1 MSTPV
6 KDPVAP
12 PAVAQSVAPPAPS
25 RRLRDYGLDVRRLRR
40 IRLIAF
46 GVLALPLAVLA
57 LLMVKFLSMPLTQ
70 AWQGAAYDAGRYPTA
85 IERIAPVRIVNW
97 FEPYLADLT
106 EGTNLLQD
114 GDNAGAEAVLRR
126 SLDTWEKGR
135 DLNKPPHAEC
145 KIRNNLALAIERQA
159 LQNPDPE
166 AKADRLFEAE
176 SIIAPC
182 AGGGGGNQGQGGQGG
197 QGGGGQGDEQSQGGQ
212 GNEDEQTTSDNGER
226 ISEERKKADEE
237 AGNDPDAR
245 EPEQDESEGPGE
257 DPGEGDPMPPGD
269 PRKEDPE
276 GEEPPE
282 EAPTPSP
289 DPEQEQQDDELE
301 NRNREAN
308 RGEGEE
314 TQDGE
319 QQEGPNPW

>member
-1 MSTPV
+1 MSTP
-6 KDPVAP
+6 AP
-12 PAVAQSVAPPAPS
+12 P
-25 RRLRDYGLDVRRLRR
+25 RRLRDHGLDVHRLRR

-46 GVLALPLAVLA
+46 GVLALPLLA
-57 LLMVKFLSMPLTQ
+57 LGLLMLKFLSMPLTQ
-70 AWQGAAYDAGRYPTA
+70 AWQGAAYDDGRYPTA
-85 IERIAPVRIVNW
+85 IERLAPVRVANW

-106 EGTNLLQD
+106 EGTNRLQD
-114 GDNAGAEAVLRR
+114 GDNAGAEEALRR
-126 SLDTWEKGR
+126 SLAVWEKGR

-159 LQNPDPE
+159 LELEDAQ

-176 SIIAPC
+176 EIIAPC
-182 AGGGGGNQGQGGQGG
+182 AGGGGGGGSDG
-197 QGGGGQGDEQSQGGQ
+197 QGGGGQGGGGEGEPQPGEGEPQPGEGSQGGQ
-212 GNEDEQTTSDNGER
+212 GNEDEQTTGENGER

-237 AGNDPDAR
+237 AGNDPASR
-245 EPEQDESEGPGE
+245 EPEQQEGGQSGEEPG
-257 DPGEGDPMPPGD
+257 GGNGMPPGD

-282 EAPTPSP
+282 EAPAPEP
-289 DPEQEQQDDELE
+289 DPEQEQQEDELE

-308 RGEGEE
+308 RGEGEQSE
-314 TQDGE
+314 QGE